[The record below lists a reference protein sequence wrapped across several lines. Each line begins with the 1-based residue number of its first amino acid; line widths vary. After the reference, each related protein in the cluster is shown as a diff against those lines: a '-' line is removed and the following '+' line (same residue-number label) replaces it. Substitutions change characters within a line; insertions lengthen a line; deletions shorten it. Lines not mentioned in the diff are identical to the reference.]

1 MDMALSNDKRIR
13 KATKENIKMN
23 QQCPTGAPLSQRR
36 GAGLPAGTSGGEVHF
51 LPSPPY
57 AGINF
62 PTSTYR

>member
-36 GAGLPAGTSGGEVHF
+36 GAGLPAGTAGGEAVLGSSLTFAPLCRH
-51 LPSPPY
+51 
-57 AGINF
+57 
-62 PTSTYR
+62 